1 MSNATLSL
9 RVNRG
14 NPNHH
19 LWNNHGTW
27 WLHYTLHLPDFT
39 TRRIR
44 KNLGTHDLDQA
55 RERRDELFATLE
67 AEWNDIKSED
77 LNEELIVVPSRSKA
91 AIHRAIRG
99 RPTSEECYFIFI
111 RIRYFSLCNLS
122 L

>member
-1 MSNATLSL
+1 MSNATLSV

-14 NPNHH
+14 NPDHH

-77 LNEELIVVPSRSKA
+77 LNEEPIVVPSRSKA
-91 AIHRAIRG
+91 EH
-99 RPTSEECYFIFI
+99 P
-111 RIRYFSLCNLS
+111 SLDTRTPNK
-122 L
+122 

>member
-14 NPNHH
+14 NPDHH

-44 KNLGTHDLDQA
+44 KSLGTHDLDQA

-77 LNEELIVVPSRSKA
+77 LNEEPIVVPSRSKA
-91 AIHRAIRG
+91 AH
-99 RPTSEECYFIFI
+99 P
-111 RIRYFSLCNLS
+111 SLDTKTPNK
-122 L
+122 